1 MSNVITTI
9 FGLLLRAV
17 LVLMGLVFFAS
28 VLVAAL
34 LLLTVWLMRAL
45 WARLTGQPVQP
56 WTFQVRR
63 QAQWSRFYRAADSG
77 SASGQGAA
85 DATDVIDVE
94 SKAIELP
101 REH

>member
-1 MSNVITTI
+1 MITTI

-17 LVLMGLVFFAS
+17 LVLVGLVFFAS

-45 WARLTGQPVQP
+45 WARLTGQPVPP
-56 WTFQVRR
+56 WTFQIRR
-63 QAQWSRFYRAADSG
+63 QAQWSRFYRASDSG
-77 SASGQGAA
+77 RASGRGAA

-94 SKAIELP
+94 SRAIKLP
-101 REH
+101 KEP